1 VLAILPQDAYDMLD
15 LAHRIT
21 AHAYTQRVALLE
33 QETQR
38 LQQQSVQ
45 KVSQIKALERRVEN
59 LVMEVNEAN
68 EKARQYME
76 EQTKLV
82 GEKNAL
88 IGTVKKLNRDV
99 SKLENFKRNLLQS
112 LQDDDEGGV
121 KDISSL
127 GTDISSERLVSN
139 VLSSARGTPAPAG
152 HPDLRTTTPAPPMS
166 AAAGLAPTPALSGL
180 SGSPRAV
187 PTPAVTGLSPP
198 PGASPRVDGKE
209 FFRQARA
216 RLGYEEFSQFLQNI
230 KELNAGRQSRED
242 TLHKAEEIFGAG
254 NADLFRSFESLLSR
268 HLPAM

>member
-1 VLAILPQDAYDMLD
+1 MHAAPGRLAQVLI
-15 LAHRIT
+15 
-21 AHAYTQRVALLE
+21 LE
-33 QETQR
+33 QETQK
-38 LQQQSVQ
+38 LNQANAQ
-45 KVSQIKALERRVEN
+45 KSTQIKSLERRIEN

-99 SKLENFKRNLLQS
+99 AKLENFKRNLLQS
-112 LQDDDEGGV
+112 LQDDDEMSKTEV
-121 KDISSL
+121 ATI
-127 GTDISSERLVSN
+127 GTDFASERLVSN
-139 VLSSARGTPAPAG
+139 VLSSASTPLPAATPAMPSIPRAAA
-152 HPDLRTTTPAPPMS
+152 PRSPLATPAH
-166 AAAGLAPTPALSGL
+166 
-180 SGSPRAV
+180 
-187 PTPAVTGLSPP
+187 TGLSPAAA
-198 PGASPRVDGKE
+198 PGASPRGDGKE
-209 FFRQARA
+209 FFRQARS

>member
-1 VLAILPQDAYDMLD
+1 MLAILPQDAYDMLD

-112 LQDDDEGGV
+112 LQDDDEGGI

-139 VLSSARGTPAPAG
+139 VLSSARGTPAPPAQ
-152 HPDLRTTTPAPPMS
+152 PDLRTPAPPTS
-166 AAAGLAPTPALSGL
+166 AMAGMAPTPAASGF
-180 SGSPRAV
+180 SGSPRMA